1 MTEAKKQDA
10 SRPKIRR
17 AASTEQD
24 PQKLKDPSGLHRR
37 SLSLEHGNSGI
48 QDQTNIWAR
57 NMGDSDSLS
66 SLQSIDRLS
75 TDNEPYAYSMDSR
88 LSGGS
93 TQSELITNVEM
104 KKKKKGLLGTL
115 KKLTKSRSVEDQSE
129 ANYRYQGSD
138 SSVMDDVGG
147 SKVDLKDRITG
158 IFKRAGSS
166 SRSNSLERKAQDS
179 SSLQRPVK
187 FSTAQSRPSPAVR
200 IIILQ

>member
-1 MTEAKKQDA
+1 MQDAKKQDA

-24 PQKLKDPSGLHRR
+24 PQKLKEGLHRR
-37 SLSLEHGNSGI
+37 SLSLEQGNSGFSS
-48 QDQTNIWAR
+48 QDQSIWR
-57 NMGDSDSLS
+57 NMGESDSLS

-75 TDNEPYAYSMDSR
+75 TDNEPYYSMDSR

-115 KKLTKSRSVEDQSE
+115 KKLTKSRSVEDQS
-129 ANYRYQGSD
+129 ADNYRYQGSD
-138 SSVMDDVGG
+138 SSMITDDGG
-147 SKVDLKDRITG
+147 GKIDLKDRITG
-158 IFKRAGSS
+158 IFKRGGSS
-166 SRSNSLERKAQDS
+166 SRSNSLERKVDT

-187 FSTAQSRPSPAVR
+187 FSTAQSRPSPSVR
-200 IIILQ
+200 IFLSDM